1 MDETSCEDTE
11 KTITY
16 QLKREAAGE
25 TQTSNILILGFQAP
39 EL

>member
-1 MDETSCEDTE
+1 MDERSSEDTE
-11 KTITY
+11 KMITY

-25 TQTSNILILGFQAP
+25 TQTSSTLILGFQAP